1 VERLLS
7 SVLLCAGLG
16 LTAAIAAL
24 GLDADSNEARI
35 GLAHVLGAKL
45 ADEWSPVLQ
54 EDPRQAEQLLVEVLD
69 RGDTT
74 NQMAAAHFEL

>member
-1 VERLLS
+1 
-7 SVLLCAGLG
+7 
-16 LTAAIAAL
+16 
-24 GLDADSNEARI
+24 
-35 GLAHVLGAKL
+35 VLGAKL